1 MQLTEN
7 QRVREVRLEN
17 KLTMEKF
24 GEHLGITKSAISL
37 IESGRTSVTLT
48 IRRFI
53 SREFHVR
60 EEWLETGRGEKYV
73 RREAEEEVAEA
84 IGKFLEGENPEMKIR
99 LAKLLST
106 VTDDDLWILETKLWE
121 ILTGEVLTREQV
133 KERVLTGKSPV
144 PLEAKNPHDYT
155 REEAQAAFDVEMDL
169 REGAALSDSGSGNS
183 GTASA

>member
-1 MQLTEN
+1 MELTEN

-24 GEHLGITKSAISL
+24 GERLGITKSAISL
-37 IESGRTSVTLT
+37 IESGRSSVTLT

-73 RREAEEEVAEA
+73 KREAEAEVAEA
-84 IGKFLEGENPEMKIR
+84 IGNFLEGENPEMKIR

-121 ILTGEVLTREQV
+121 ILTGEVLTQEQV
-133 KERVLTGKSPV
+133 KERVLAGKAPV
-144 PLEAKNPHDYT
+144 PMEPKNVHDFT
-155 REEAQAAFDVEMDL
+155 REELHKAIDREADL
-169 REGAALSDSGSGNS
+169 LERDTLSDSGTGNS